1 MTATG
6 AKALRI
12 ANCSGF
18 YGDRLDAA
26 REMVE
31 GGPIDV
37 LTGDYLAELTMAI
50 LWRLRRRD
58 PEAGYVRTFLTQ
70 MEEVL
75 GTCLDRG
82 IKVVSNA
89 GGLNPQGMAGR
100 LQELTDR
107 LGLGARI
114 AWVSGDDLTERVG
127 ELQTINGLRHFD
139 TGKPLPSGITPLTA
153 HAYLGGRGIAEAL
166 SWGADVVVTGRV
178 TDAAVVIGPGM
189 WAFDW
194 AAEDYDRLAG
204 ALVAG
209 HIIECGAQCTG
220 GNYAFFERVPGPE
233 RVGFPIAELSPD
245 GSAVITKHPG
255 TGGLVSVGTVTAQL
269 LYEVGGPRYHNPDV
283 TARLDSIRLS
293 QEGPDRVA
301 VTGVQ
306 GEPPPST
313 LKVALNYLG
322 GYRNSVT
329 MVITGLDAELK
340 AKSVTEALWKSLGG
354 AEQFADA
361 AVSFDG
367 TGHADPA
374 TNEAAMSQ
382 LRITVKDPDPKKV
395 GKRFSRAAVELALA
409 HYPGF
414 FMTAPPR
421 DSSPYAVYWPTSV
434 EASQVVQQVRMG
446 DREKQIPVSPPTV
459 RETADER
466 GGDPDSAESFAPQD
480 FGLASRESG
489 GTVMV
494 PLGRIA
500 GARSGDKGGDA
511 NVGVWVESEE
521 AFGWLVGLLSES
533 RFRELVSEAAG
544 LDIER
549 HVLANLR
556 AVNFV
561 VRGLLG
567 EGVSSSTR
575 TDPQAKSLGE
585 YLRAKLVP
593 IPISLLEENRLKQPR
608 REKPPAKSLHRETES
623 QRPSVFEVS

>member
-1 MTATG
+1 MKT
-6 AKALRI
+6 LRI

-18 YGDRLDAA
+18 YGDRLAAA

-31 GGPIDV
+31 EGPIDV

-58 PEAGYVRTFLTQ
+58 PKGGYVRTFLTQ

-82 IKVVSNA
+82 IKVVANA
-89 GGLNPQGMAGR
+89 GGLNPEGMAER
-100 LQELTDR
+100 LEELAER
-107 LGLGARI
+107 LGLKPRI
-114 AWVSGDDLTERVG
+114 AWVSGDDLTDRVA
-127 ELQTINGLRHFD
+127 ELAKANGLRHFD
-139 TGKPLPSGITPLTA
+139 TEQPLPTETTPLTA
-153 HAYLGGRGIAEAL
+153 HAYLGGAGIAEAL

-194 AAEDYDRLAG
+194 AADNYHALAG

-220 GNYAFFERVPGPE
+220 GNYSFFDQVPKLE
-233 RVGFPIAELSPD
+233 RVGFPIAELSEN

-269 LYEVGGPRYHNPDV
+269 LYEVGGARYHNPDV
-283 TARLDSIRLS
+283 TARLDTIRLS

-301 VTGVQ
+301 VTGVR
-306 GEPPPST
+306 GEPPPAT

-322 GYRNSVT
+322 GYRNTVT
-329 MVITGLDAELK
+329 MVITGLDAAHKAEL
-340 AKSVTEALWKSLGG
+340 ATEALWDSLGG
-354 AEQFADA
+354 ADQFAEA
-361 AVSFDG
+361 KVSFVE
-367 TGHADPA
+367 TGHPDPP

-382 LRITVKDPDPKKV
+382 LRVTVKDPDRDKV

-414 FMTAPPR
+414 FMTAPPQ
-421 DSSPYAVYWPTSV
+421 DSTPYAVYWPTTV
-434 EASQVVQQVRMG
+434 DASEVVQRVRMG
-446 DREKQIPVSPPTV
+446 DRESAIQPAPPSAARAVAADPGMDAPRDGEATEPDGWGKA
-459 RETADER
+459 ETAM
-466 GGDPDSAESFAPQD
+466 A
-480 FGLASRESG
+480 
-489 GTVMV
+489 
-494 PLGRIA
+494 PLGRIV

-511 NVGVWVESEE
+511 NVGVWAESGE
-521 AFGWLVGLLSES
+521 AYSWMVGFLSVS
-533 RFRELVSEAAG
+533 RFQELVPEAAD
-544 LDIER
+544 LEVER
-549 HVLANLR
+549 HLLPNLS
-556 AVNFV
+556 AINFV

-567 EGVSSSTR
+567 EGVSSNTR

-593 IPISLLEENRLKQPR
+593 MPVSLLGECPG
-608 REKPPAKSLHRETES
+608 
-623 QRPSVFEVS
+623 

>member
-1 MTATG
+1 MTAG
-6 AKALRI
+6 EAKALRI

-31 GGPIDV
+31 GGPIDI

-58 PEAGYVRTFLTQ
+58 PGGGYVRTFLTQ

-89 GGLNPQGMAGR
+89 GGLNPEGMAGR
-100 LQELTDR
+100 LNDLAER
-107 LGLGARI
+107 LGLEARI
-114 AWVSGDDLTERVG
+114 AWVSGDDLTERVA
-127 ELQTINGLRHFD
+127 ELQRLNGLRHFD
-139 TGKPLPSGITPLTA
+139 TGRPLPSGVTPLTA

-194 AAEDYDRLAG
+194 GDEDYDQLAG

-209 HIIECGAQCTG
+209 HIIECGPQCTG
-220 GNYAFFERVPGPE
+220 GNYAFFERVPRPE
-233 RVGFPIAELSPD
+233 RLGFPIAELSAD

-255 TGGLVSVGTVTAQL
+255 TGGMVSVGTVTAQL
-269 LYEVGGPRYHNPDV
+269 LYEVGGRRYHNPDV

-293 QEGPDRVA
+293 QESPDRVA
-301 VTGVQ
+301 VTGVR
-306 GEPPPST
+306 GEPPPDT

-329 MVITGLDAELK
+329 MVITGLDAQRK
-340 AKSVTEALWKSLGG
+340 AESVTKALWESLGG
-354 AEQFADA
+354 SGQFAGA
-361 AVSFDG
+361 AVSFTD

-374 TNEAAMSQ
+374 TNEAAMSH

-414 FMTAPPR
+414 FMTSPPQ
-421 DSSPYAVYWPTSV
+421 DASPYAVYWPTTV
-434 EASQVVQQVRMG
+434 DASHVIQKVRLGHREEKIPLTRRPVPSSIG
-446 DREKQIPVSPPTV
+446 DH
-459 RETADER
+459 
-466 GGDPDSAESFAPQD
+466 GPDSANIDSTQTPEPP
-480 FGLASRESG
+480 SRRWLDSEK
-489 GTVMV
+489 VMV
-494 PLGRIA
+494 PLGTLI

-511 NVGVWVESEE
+511 NVGVWGESAEVFEWMVE
-521 AFGWLVGLLSES
+521 FLSES
-533 RFRELVSEAAG
+533 RFRELVSETSH

-549 HVLANLR
+549 HVFPNLW
-556 AVNFV
+556 AINFV
-561 VRGLLG
+561 VRELLG
-567 EGVSSSTR
+567 EGVSSNTR

-593 IPISLLEENRLKQPR
+593 FPVSLLKE
-608 REKPPAKSLHRETES
+608 
-623 QRPSVFEVS
+623 RPV

>member
-1 MTATG
+1 MTASSG
-6 AKALRI
+6 KALRI

-58 PEAGYVRTFLTQ
+58 PEGGYVRTFLTQ

-89 GGLNPQGMAGR
+89 GGLNPEGMAGR
-100 LQELTDR
+100 LGELTER
-107 LGLGARI
+107 LGLEARI
-114 AWVSGDDLTERVG
+114 AWVSGDDLTERVA
-127 ELQTINGLRHFD
+127 ELQMLNGLRHFD
-139 TGKPLPSGITPLTA
+139 TREPLPSGITPLTA

-194 AAEDYDRLAG
+194 TAEDYDQLAG

-220 GNYAFFERVPGPE
+220 GNYAFFDRVPRSE
-233 RVGFPIAELSPD
+233 RMGFPIAELSPD

-293 QEGPDRVA
+293 QAGPDRVA
-301 VTGVQ
+301 VTGVR

-329 MVITGLDAELK
+329 MVITGLDAEHK
-340 AKSVTEALWKSLGG
+340 AESVTAALWESLGG
-354 AEQFADA
+354 AGQFAEA
-361 AVSFDG
+361 AVSFND

-374 TNEAAMSQ
+374 TNEAAMSH
-382 LRITVKDPDPKKV
+382 LRITVKDPDPAKV

-421 DSSPYAVYWPTSV
+421 DSSPYAVYWPTTV
-434 EASQVVQQVRMG
+434 EASRVVQQVRMG
-446 DREKQIPVSPPTV
+446 DREKHISVSAPAQQA
-459 RETADER
+459 TAGD
-466 GGDPDSAESFAPQD
+466 GGGNPDGAESLAEED
-480 FGLASRESG
+480 SGLAFRESG
-489 GTVMV
+489 DTAMV

-511 NVGVWVESEE
+511 NVGVWVESED
-521 AFGWLVGLLSES
+521 AFAWLAGFLSES
-533 RFRELVSEAAG
+533 RFRELVSEAAA
-544 LDIER
+544 LEVER

-556 AVNFV
+556 AINFV

-585 YLRAKLVP
+585 YLRAKLAP
-593 IPISLLEENRLKQPR
+593 IPTSLLEEG
-608 REKPPAKSLHRETES
+608 PA
-623 QRPSVFEVS
+623 

>member
-1 MTATG
+1 M
-6 AKALRI
+6 KALRI

-18 YGDRLDAA
+18 YGDRLAAA

-58 PEAGYVRTFLTQ
+58 PKGGYVRTFLTQ
-70 MEEVL
+70 MEQVL
-75 GTCLDRG
+75 GTCLERG

-89 GGLNPQGMAGR
+89 GGLNPQGMAQR
-100 LQELTDR
+100 LGELAAR
-107 LGLGARI
+107 LGLKPRI
-114 AWVSGDDLTERVG
+114 AWVSGDDLTDRVA
-127 ELQTINGLRHFD
+127 ELQKLNGLRHFD
-139 TGKPLPSGITPLTA
+139 TGLPLPSSITPLTA
-153 HAYLGGRGIAEAL
+153 HAYLGGSGIAEAL

-194 AAEDYDRLAG
+194 APDDYDQLAG

-220 GNYAFFERVPGPE
+220 GNYAFFERVPKPE
-233 RVGFPIAELSPD
+233 RVGFPIAELSAD

-255 TGGLVSVGTVTAQL
+255 TGGMVSVGTVTAQL

-283 TARLDSIRLS
+283 TARLDTIQLS

-301 VTGVQ
+301 VTGVR
-306 GEPPPST
+306 GAAPPNT

-329 MVITGLDAELK
+329 MVITGLDADRK
-340 AKSVTEALWKSLGG
+340 AESVTGALWESLGG
-354 AEQFADA
+354 ATQFGEA
-361 AVSFDG
+361 AVSFTD

-382 LRITVKDPDPKKV
+382 LRITVKDRDPKKV

-414 FMTAPPR
+414 FMTAPPG
-421 DSSPYAVYWPTSV
+421 DSSPYAVYWPTTV
-434 EASQVVQQVRMG
+434 EASQVVQKVHMG
-446 DREKQIPVSPPTV
+446 DREMQMPLGAPPEPVAV
-459 RETADER
+459 
-466 GGDPDSAESFAPQD
+466 GDPRGNSGTGDIPEEPKTD
-480 FGLASRESG
+480 ASRWQNAR
-489 GTVMV
+489 VAMI
-494 PLGRIA
+494 PLGRVV

-511 NVGVWVESEE
+511 NVGVWVENSDTFEWMVE
-521 AFGWLVGLLSES
+521 FLSVP

-544 LDIER
+544 LEVER
-549 HVLANLR
+549 HVFPNLW
-556 AVNFV
+556 AINFV

-567 EGVSSSTR
+567 EGVSSNTR

-585 YLRAKLVP
+585 YLRAKVVP
-593 IPISLLEENRLKQPR
+593 APVSLLEHS
-608 REKPPAKSLHRETES
+608 PA
-623 QRPSVFEVS
+623 

>member
-1 MTATG
+1 MREGG

-50 LWRLRRRD
+50 LWRMRRRD
-58 PEAGYVRTFLTQ
+58 PEGGYVRTFLTQ
-70 MEEVL
+70 MEQVL

-89 GGLNPQGMAGR
+89 GGLNPAGMAVR
-100 LQELTDR
+100 LEELADR
-107 LGLGARI
+107 LGLEARI

-127 ELQTINGLRHFD
+127 ELQAVNGLRHFD
-139 TGKPLPSGITPLTA
+139 TGRPLPSGITPLTA

-194 AAEDYDRLAG
+194 TTEDYDQLAG

-220 GNYAFFERVPGPE
+220 GNYSFFERVPGSE

-269 LYEVGGPRYHNPDV
+269 LYEVGGRRYHNPDV

-301 VTGVQ
+301 VTGVR
-306 GEPPPST
+306 GEPPPPT

-340 AKSVTEALWKSLGG
+340 AQSVTEALWESLGG
-354 AEQFADA
+354 AGQFAEA
-361 AVSFDG
+361 AVSFDD
-367 TGHADPA
+367 TGHADPS
-374 TNEAAMSQ
+374 TNEAAMSH
-382 LRITVKDPDPKKV
+382 LRITVKDPDPEKV

-421 DSSPYAVYWPTSV
+421 DSSPYAVYWPTTV
-434 EASQVVQQVRMG
+434 EASRVVQQVRMG
-446 DREKQIPVSPPTV
+446 DREKQIPATPPTE
-459 RETADER
+459 RFTDYDR
-466 GGDPDSAESFAPQD
+466 GGFPDRDRSPSAED
-480 FGLASRESG
+480 FELASTG
-489 GTVMV
+489 NGDTTKV

-511 NVGVWVESEE
+511 NVGVWVETEE
-521 AFGWLVGLLSES
+521 AFGWLVGFLSES
-533 RFRELVSEAAG
+533 RFRELISEAAD
-544 LDIER
+544 LEIER

-556 AVNFV
+556 AINFV

-593 IPISLLEENRLKQPR
+593 IPTSFLEASPTEDD
-608 REKPPAKSLHRETES
+608 PAS
-623 QRPSVFEVS
+623 

>member
-1 MTATG
+1 MPGVPPAQPADMTAGG
-6 AKALRI
+6 AKALRV

-70 MEEVL
+70 MEQVL

-89 GGLNPQGMAGR
+89 GGLNPEGMAGR
-100 LQELTDR
+100 LQDLAER
-107 LGLGARI
+107 LGLDARI
-114 AWVSGDDLTERVG
+114 AWVSGDDLTGRVG
-127 ELQTINGLRHFD
+127 ELLELNGLRHFD
-139 TGKPLPSGITPLTA
+139 TGAPLPSGITPLTA
-153 HAYLGGRGIAEAL
+153 HAYLGGSGIAEAL

-194 AAEDYDRLAG
+194 AAEDYDQLAG

-245 GSAVITKHPG
+245 GSSVITKHPG

-293 QEGPDRVA
+293 REGPDRVA
-301 VTGVQ
+301 VTGVR
-306 GEPPPST
+306 GEPPPSS

-340 AKSVTEALWKSLGG
+340 ARSVTEALWDSLGG
-354 AEQFADA
+354 SGQFAEA
-361 AVSFDG
+361 VVSFDD
-367 TGHADPA
+367 TAHADPA

-421 DSSPYAVYWPTSV
+421 DSSPYAVYWPTTV
-434 EASQVVQQVRMG
+434 GTSQVVQQVRMG
-446 DREKQIPVSPPTV
+446 DRETEIPSTPG
-459 RETADER
+459 ER
-466 GGDPDSAESFAPQD
+466 TFPEIPKGLEQEMSDSAITTH
-480 FGLASRESG
+480 SRSAAWEDAAT
-489 GTVMV
+489 TVA

-511 NVGVWVESEE
+511 NVGVWAESET
-521 AFGWLVGLLSES
+521 AYSWMVDFLSVD
-533 RFRELVSEAAG
+533 RFQELVSEASE
-544 LDIER
+544 LEVER
-549 HVLANLR
+549 HLFPNLW
-556 AVNFV
+556 AINFV

-567 EGVSSSTR
+567 EGVSSNTR
-575 TDPQAKSLGE
+575 TDPQAKSPGE
-585 YLRAKLVP
+585 YLRAKVVP
-593 IPISLLEENRLKQPR
+593 IPRSLL
-608 REKPPAKSLHRETES
+608 
-623 QRPSVFEVS
+623 

>member
-1 MTATG
+1 MTAAGTS
-6 AKALRI
+6 ALRI

-58 PEAGYVRTFLTQ
+58 PESGYVRTFLTQ

-89 GGLNPQGMAGR
+89 GGLNPAGMAAR
-100 LQELTDR
+100 LEEMTER
-107 LGLGARI
+107 LGLEARI
-114 AWVSGDDLTERVG
+114 AWVTGDDLTGRVG
-127 ELQTINGLRHFD
+127 ELQQVNGLRHFD
-139 TGKPLPSGITPLTA
+139 TGRPLPSGTTPLTA

-194 AAEDYDRLAG
+194 SHEDHDQLAG

-220 GNYAFFERVPGPE
+220 GNYAFFERVPGSD

-245 GSAVITKHPG
+245 GSSVITKHPG

-301 VTGVQ
+301 VTGVR
-306 GEPPPST
+306 GEPPPPT

-329 MVITGLDAELK
+329 MVITGLDAERK
-340 AKSVTEALWKSLGG
+340 AESVTTALWESLGG
-354 AEQFADA
+354 AGQFEEA
-361 AVSFDG
+361 AVSFND
-367 TGHADPA
+367 TGHVDPA
-374 TNEAAMSQ
+374 TNEAAMSH
-382 LRITVKDPDPKKV
+382 LRITVKDPDPAKV

-434 EASQVVQQVRMG
+434 EATQVVQQVRMG
-446 DREKQIPVSPPTV
+446 DREKEISTPPPT
-459 RETADER
+459 ER
-466 GGDPDSAESFAPQD
+466 ATDDDRVGHRDSALSPAAEES
-480 FGLASRESG
+480 GLASWENG
-489 GTVMV
+489 DTAVV

-521 AFGWLVGLLSES
+521 AFGWLAGFLSES
-533 RFRELVSEAAG
+533 RFRELVPEASG
-544 LDIER
+544 LEVER
-549 HVLANLR
+549 HVLSNLR

-585 YLRAKLVP
+585 YLRAKWVP
-593 IPISLLEENRLKQPR
+593 IPVPLLDARSK
-608 REKPPAKSLHRETES
+608 KG
-623 QRPSVFEVS
+623 PSVASVQPDVQ